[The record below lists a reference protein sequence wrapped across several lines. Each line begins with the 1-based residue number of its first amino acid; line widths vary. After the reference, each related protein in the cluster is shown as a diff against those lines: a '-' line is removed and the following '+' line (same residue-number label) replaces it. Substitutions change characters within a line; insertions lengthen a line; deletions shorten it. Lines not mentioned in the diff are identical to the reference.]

1 MAKEKTPKTNAMR
14 ILDRLK
20 ISYEVMS
27 YQCDEFI
34 DGIHT
39 AEHLGFHMRTALRHS
54 FFRERAR
61 DTVYLF
67 FQSRKN

>member
-20 ISYEVMS
+20 ISYEVLS
-27 YQCDEFI
+27 YQCDEFTQQI
-34 DGIHT
+34 
-39 AEHLGFHMRTALRHS
+39 HLGFHMRTALRHS